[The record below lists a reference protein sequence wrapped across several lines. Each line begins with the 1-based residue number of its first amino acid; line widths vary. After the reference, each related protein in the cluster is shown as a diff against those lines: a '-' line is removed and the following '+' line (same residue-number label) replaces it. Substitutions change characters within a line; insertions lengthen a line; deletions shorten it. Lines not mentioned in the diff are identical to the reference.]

1 MNTSYDMTESSILIS
16 KLIRL
21 TRLGKVEW
29 SQKRSASFPE
39 MVRFQTTIN
48 QVPGASPFSP
58 DEDWEALI
66 WSTDKE
72 AGFRIFEKESH
83 PGTTSRRW
91 TAEEGGDPFGNP
103 PMNVPADSASFAPK
117 GPVTQQLEA
126 IRDQYTSGRDL
137 VAISIDH
144 ENGPTHGEIYVNLIS
159 LVELAR
165 RSVDKVEPK
174 IERVKQYLEKLAV

>member
-1 MNTSYDMTESSILIS
+1 
-16 KLIRL
+16 
-21 TRLGKVEW
+21 
-29 SQKRSASFPE
+29 
-39 MVRFQTTIN
+39 
-48 QVPGASPFSP
+48 
-58 DEDWEALI
+58 
-66 WSTDKE
+66 
-72 AGFRIFEKESH
+72 
-83 PGTTSRRW
+83 
-91 TAEEGGDPFGNP
+91 
-103 PMNVPADSASFAPK
+103 MNVPADSASFAPK